1 MDDAAKALIMAFSVI
16 VFVIALSFS
25 IHMIAE
31 AKTVTDVL
39 VERADITKYFD
50 HVKFEEKLNGENNP
64 TKDGTDRFVSA
75 ETIIPVLYRYY
86 KENFCVKIYGVDGKL
101 IQVFDVKLEGD
112 VHLAVADTKVTGDTY
127 QIKKNLS
134 LKKLYDDKSRK
145 TYMFGAPWLGSTK
158 SVKTRVDYF
167 VNGEAGFIN
176 NQPIDYRGNDFYKA
190 RNEFVFKDGQNVP
203 KYLFQ
208 EHFNIYAYTGD
219 TMETEDG
226 DILVTGAEAKDKVLI
241 SYYMVEN
248 PYIN

>member
-1 MDDAAKALIMAFSVI
+1 MDDAVRALIMAFSVI
-16 VFVIALSFS
+16 VFVIGLSLA

-39 VERADITKYFD
+39 VEHASITKYFD
-50 HVKFEEKLNGENNP
+50 HVQIQDTINGVDNP
-64 TKDGTDRFVSA
+64 TKDGSDRFVSA

-112 VHLAVADTKVTGDTY
+112 VHLAVADTNVSP
-127 QIKKNLS
+127 KNDS
-134 LKKLYDDKSRK
+134 LKALYNDSNKNI
-145 TYMFGAPWLGSTK
+145 YMFGAPWLGSTK

-167 VNGEAGFIN
+167 VNGQVGFIN
-176 NQPIDYRGNDFYKA
+176 NQPVDYRNNDFYNA
-190 RNEFVFKDGQNVP
+190 RNEFEGDGSP

-208 EHFNIYAYTGD
+208 EHFNVYPYTGD

-248 PYIN
+248 PYK